1 MTILFADVEGSTGR
15 WEADAA
21 VMRKALA
28 AHDEVL
34 RYEIEAHGASRLGEA
49 APDR

>member
-1 MTILFADVEGSTGR
+1 VTFLFTDIERSTLRWKADT
-15 WEADAA
+15 A

-28 AHDEVL
+28 AQDEVM

-49 APDR
+49 GPDR